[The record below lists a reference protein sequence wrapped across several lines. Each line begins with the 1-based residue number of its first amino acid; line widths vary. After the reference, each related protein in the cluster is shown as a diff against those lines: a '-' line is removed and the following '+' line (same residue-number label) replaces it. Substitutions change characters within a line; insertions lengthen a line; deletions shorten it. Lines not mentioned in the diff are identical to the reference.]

1 MRQDSRAKIR
11 WRPTAKPEHEKA
23 APVTHPARSEINRRT
38 LLVAM
43 SGLLSGAAFTRGEG
57 DAPQPAASG
66 AYTPAGFKHALP
78 PEALEQPLATLE
90 QPGALDLDDP
100 EGLRLARMK
109 TMFSL
114 NADYAYSAYMTR
126 HFVMPPDATPYPL
139 VNELEL
145 NVSFLTTGGPEFR
158 EEYEQGKLMLHGSYT
173 RVFLDAATLQTVDM
187 IDVPTMNRQLTL
199 APTQFAL
206 SIPMDLAPIPHDPTL
221 TEDLRWYRFGEDVH
235 FTNIALFEP
244 SESRPPRMDTSV
256 WRVKHA
262 KLMDPAHQASGG
274 PTTRSPRRRT
284 RPSMPGPA
292 WASTTPPASSPARP
306 ASRCTR
312 STHCPLWCGKGFSKS
327 TPSAFPGNNTRT
339 RGPSHE

>member
-1 MRQDSRAKIR
+1 MEAH
-11 WRPTAKPEHEKA
+11 RPPEHGKA
-23 APVTHPARSEINRRT
+23 APVTHPATSEISRRT

-43 SGLLSGAAFTRGEG
+43 SGLLSGAAFARSEG
-57 DAPQPAASG
+57 NDSQPATAASE
-66 AYTPAGFKHALP
+66 AYTPAGFRHALP
-78 PEALEQPLATLE
+78 PEALEEPLATLE
-90 QPGALDLDDP
+90 QPGALDLNDP

-173 RVFLDAATLQTVDM
+173 RVFLDAATLQTVDA
-187 IDVPTMNRQLTL
+187 IDVPAMNRQLTL

-235 FTNIALFEP
+235 LTNIALFEP

-262 KLMDPAHQASGG
+262 DLMDPAH
-274 PTTRSPRRRT
+274 RRLHAHYSFT
-284 RPSMPGPA
+284 
-292 WASTTPPASSPARP
+292 ASSYAALYAWTGLGVDDPTRVVTSKAGIKVHTIDALPALVRERILEKHP
-306 ASRCTR
+306 ERVPR
-312 STHCPLWCGKGFSKS
+312 K
-327 TPSAFPGNNTRT
+327 
-339 RGPSHE
+339 

>member
-1 MRQDSRAKIR
+1 
-11 WRPTAKPEHEKA
+11 
-23 APVTHPARSEINRRT
+23 
-38 LLVAM
+38 M
-43 SGLLSGAAFTRGEG
+43 SGLLSGAAFARSEG
-57 DAPQPAASG
+57 DGPQPAASE

-78 PEALEQPLATLE
+78 TEALEQPLATLE

-173 RVFLDAATLQTVDM
+173 RVFLDATTLRPVNA
-187 IDVPTMNRQLTL
+187 IDVPAMNRQLTL

-221 TEDLRWYRFGEDVH
+221 TEDLRWYRFGDDVH

-244 SESRPPRMDTSV
+244 SASRPPRMDTSV

-262 KLMDPAHQASGG
+262 ELMDPRASGG
-274 PTTRSPRRRT
+274 STRTTRSPRRPT
-284 RPSMPGPA
+284 RRFTPGPA
-292 WASTTPPASSPARP
+292 WASTTPRGSSPARP

-312 STHCPLWCGKGFSKS
+312 STHCPLWCGNGFSKS
-327 TPSAFPGNNTRT
+327 TPSAFPVKSHSH
-339 RGPSHE
+339 RGTSHE